1 MNLKGAG
8 YEAQAADFLK
18 AAGFE
23 IVDRNWSC
31 PMGELDIVA
40 RKGGKLVFVEVR
52 ARSNPAYG
60 TPAES
65 VTPAKRAKLVKT
77 AMAYIKAKRPEA
89 DEYRF
94 DVIAIV
100 PGEPPEHIEEAFTAD
115 GAGFF

>member
-1 MNLKGAG
+1 MNGKGEA
-8 YEAQAADFLK
+8 YEEQAAEFLK

-40 RKGGKLVFVEVR
+40 RKADLLVFAEVR
-52 ARSNPAYG
+52 ARSNPGYG
-60 TPAES
+60 TPADS
-65 VTPAKRAKLVKT
+65 VTPAKRAKIVKA
-77 AMAYIKAKRPEA
+77 AMAYIKARRPGA
-89 DEYRF
+89 GEYRF

-100 PGEPPEHIEEAFTAD
+100 PGGEPEHIEEAFTAD

>member
-1 MNLKGAG
+1 MNRKGEP
-8 YEAQAADFLK
+8 YEQQAAEFLE

-40 RKGGKLVFVEVR
+40 RKGGMLVFAEVR
-52 ARSNPAYG
+52 ERSNPGYG

-65 VTPAKRAKLVKT
+65 VTPAKRTKILKA
-77 AMAYIKAKRPEA
+77 AMAYIKAKRPGA

-100 PGEPPEHIEEAFTAD
+100 PGREPEHIEEAFTAD